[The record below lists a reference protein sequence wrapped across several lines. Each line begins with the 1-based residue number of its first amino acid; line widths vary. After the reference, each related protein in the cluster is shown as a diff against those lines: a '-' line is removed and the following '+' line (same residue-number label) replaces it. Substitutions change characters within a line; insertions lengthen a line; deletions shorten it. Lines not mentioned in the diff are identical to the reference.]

1 MQKIFGFTS
10 QCIGR
15 YSNTTL
21 PSSRDVYKRQAIF
34 AACFGSIKHIL
45 FRKLRYDNEEDIQPK
60 KRSEKI
66 IISISD
72 ETSEWLEL
80 YCKTNGI
87 FRKDFVSLPLDYFER
102 TGFDLQYSVL
112 DYFPLEKIIG
122 ELCWVH
128 NCLLYT
134 SRYWFPN
141 FI

>member
-1 MQKIFGFTS
+1 MTMK
-10 QCIGR
+10 
-15 YSNTTL
+15 
-21 PSSRDVYKRQAIF
+21 
-34 AACFGSIKHIL
+34 
-45 FRKLRYDNEEDIQPK
+45 EDIQPE

-128 NCLLYT
+128 NEQKTFGKIHVKTEL
-134 SRYWFPN
+134 
-141 FI
+141 

>member
-1 MQKIFGFTS
+1 MTFLNACT
-10 QCIGR
+10 CIAHENDTIIVANMSIEWGMKP
-15 YSNTTL
+15 T
-21 PSSRDVYKRQAIF
+21 AI
-34 AACFGSIKHIL
+34 
-45 FRKLRYDNEEDIQPK
+45 
-60 KRSEKI
+60 KI

-128 NCLLYT
+128 NEQKTFGKIHVKTEL
-134 SRYWFPN
+134 
-141 FI
+141 

>member
-1 MQKIFGFTS
+1 MFCYICSIFRKYKAYSVQKI
-10 QCIGR
+10 
-15 YSNTTL
+15 YDMTL
-21 PSSRDVYKRQAIF
+21 RQDVQ
-34 AACFGSIKHIL
+34 L
-45 FRKLRYDNEEDIQPK
+45 K
-60 KRSEKI
+60 KKPGKM

-128 NCLLYT
+128 NEQKTFGKIHVKTEL
-134 SRYWFPN
+134 
-141 FI
+141 